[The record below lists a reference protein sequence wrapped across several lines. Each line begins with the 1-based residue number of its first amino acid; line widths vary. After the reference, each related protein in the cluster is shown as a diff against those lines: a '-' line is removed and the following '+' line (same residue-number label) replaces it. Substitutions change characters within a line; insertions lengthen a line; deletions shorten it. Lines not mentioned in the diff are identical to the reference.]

1 MAGYPHSMSQPHAS
15 VAVEAG
21 AAVNAGG
28 AASGEGAAGAEGG
41 GTDEVRDGDRA
52 RILGS
57 RLRSLREAKGISLRG
72 LARQLGISPS
82 AVSQIE
88 RGLITPSVMRL
99 IGMVEALGAPL
110 CVVLDDEPVHD
121 ASAVGFSTGFS
132 VRRAP
137 TPVDLTGGVVYRR
150 LCPPLPGTDFFESV
164 YPPGSSSGPPDEY
177 LEHAGIDAGTV
188 TAGRVIIESPQERVE
203 LVAGDSIA
211 FDAST
216 PHRIVNPDA
225 EQVAVLTWLT
235 LRAPNSR
242 QLHEEQNG
250 HEL

>member
-1 MAGYPHSMSQPHAS
+1 MTDPRAATTVDADDDPSADAVSGDAS
-15 VAVEAG
+15 
-21 AAVNAGG
+21 
-28 AASGEGAAGAEGG
+28 
-41 GTDEVRDGDRA
+41 GDRA

-57 RLRSLREAKGISLRG
+57 RLRSLREAKGMSLRG

-110 CVVLDDEPVHD
+110 CVVLDDEPLHD
-121 ASAVGFSTGFS
+121 STAVGFHAGFS

-137 TPVDLTGGVVYRR
+137 GAPVDLTGGVTYRR
-150 LCPPLPGTDFFESV
+150 LSPPLPGTDFFESI

-188 TAGRVIIESPQERVE
+188 TAGRVIVESPRERVE
-203 LVAGDSIA
+203 LQTGDSIA

-216 PHRIVNPDA
+216 PHRITNPDDDKPA
-225 EQVAVLTWLT
+225 ILTWLT
-235 LRAPNSR
+235 LHAPNHR
-242 QLHEEQNG
+242 HNRLDGHGEQQAN
-250 HEL
+250 